1 MTEKKK
7 AGDSAADTKDKL
19 VMDAPLFDA
28 QSVLAVMSQRPGV
41 YRMLDAEGE
50 VLYVGKAR
58 NLKKRVS
65 NYFRASGLDTKTM
78 ALVSHIAAIDV
89 TVTNSETEALLLEQN
104 LIKKLKPPYNIQLRD
119 DKTYPYIMLTHK
131 DAYPRL
137 AFYRGSRRRDATF
150 FGPYPSASAV
160 RESLSLL
167 QKVFRVRQCEDSY
180 FRNRSR
186 PCLQYQ
192 IGRCTAPCVGYIS
205 PSYYSM
211 DVQDAS
217 LFLQGRSDTLIQSL
231 GQRMEQKANALEYE
245 QAARIRDKISDLR
258 RIQSQQVISGDGN
271 DADVLA
277 AVLEGAYTCV
287 HVIVIRGGRIIG
299 SRNFFP
305 KDKLAET
312 AADLLAAF
320 IAQYYLRD
328 GGELAAAAIPAEV
341 VVFPLIKEQKGLQ
354 EALSTAAGKAV
365 SLRGNVRGHRARWR
379 DLALSNAQQAIQSH
393 INNRQSMFKRFELL
407 QTALGLDALPQR
419 IECFDISHTM
429 GESTVAACVVFDH
442 NGPLK
447 SDYRRYN
454 IEGIQGGDDYA
465 AMDQALTRRYSKLSS
480 QLQALQDAPTAG
492 PGEGADDQACDQEAD
507 SSHIGSAHIG
517 SVKDQALLASK
528 VPDILLIDGG
538 KGQLAQAID
547 VLQGCQLP
555 EIMLIGIAKG
565 ISRRAGQETL
575 FVATADGMQELAI
588 PGHSPA
594 LHLLQQV
601 RDEAHRFAITGH
613 RQRRAKTRQQSPLE
627 QIPGLGPSRRR
638 ELLKYFGGQ
647 QEIMRA
653 SEADLA
659 RTPGISKKLAAVIY
673 EALHNE

>member
-1 MTEKKK
+1 MTDEKKNK
-7 AGDSAADTKDKL
+7 AADTKA

-28 QSVLAVMSQRPGV
+28 KSVLAVMSQRPGV
-41 YRMLDAEGE
+41 YRMLDTEGE

-205 PSYYSM
+205 PADYAL

-231 GQRMEQKANALEYE
+231 GQRMEQKAGALEYE

-258 RIQSQQVISGDGN
+258 RIQSQQVISGDGS

-328 GGELAAAAIPAEV
+328 GGELAAAAIPAEI
-341 VVFPLIKEQKGLQ
+341 VVFPLIREQKGLQ
-354 EALSTAAGKAV
+354 DALSAAAGKAV

-379 DLALSNAQQAIQSH
+379 DLALANAQQAIQSH

-407 QTALGLDALPQR
+407 QSALGLDALPQR

-480 QLQALQDAPTAG
+480 QLQALQDEEDP
-492 PGEGADDQACDQEAD
+492 
-507 SSHIGSAHIG
+507 S
-517 SVKDQALLASK
+517 LLASK

-653 SEADLA
+653 SESDLA

-673 EALHNE
+673 ESLHSE

>member
-1 MTEKKK
+1 MTDAKKTR
-7 AGDSAADTKDKL
+7 DTKSRPT
-19 VMDAPLFDA
+19 MDAPLFDA

-41 YRMLDAEGE
+41 YRMLDADGE

-205 PSYYSM
+205 PSDYSL

-258 RIQSQQVISGDGN
+258 RIQSQQVISGDGS

-354 EALSTAAGKAV
+354 DALSAAAGKAV

-393 INNRQSMFKRFELL
+393 INNRQSMFKRFEQL
-407 QTALGLDALPQR
+407 QSVLGLDALPQR

-480 QLQALQDAPTAG
+480 QLQALQDAPTTG
-492 PGEGADDQACDQEAD
+492 PGEGADDQASDLAPD
-507 SSHIGSAHIG
+507 STHIG

-538 KGQLAQAID
+538 KGQLSQAID

-673 EALHNE
+673 ESLHNG